1 MSLDELNKFF
11 QYENRRKGDLE
22 NIALRLKEKEIID

>member
-11 QYENRRKGDLE
+11 QSENRRKEHLE
-22 NIALRLKEKEIID
+22 NFALRLKEKEIID